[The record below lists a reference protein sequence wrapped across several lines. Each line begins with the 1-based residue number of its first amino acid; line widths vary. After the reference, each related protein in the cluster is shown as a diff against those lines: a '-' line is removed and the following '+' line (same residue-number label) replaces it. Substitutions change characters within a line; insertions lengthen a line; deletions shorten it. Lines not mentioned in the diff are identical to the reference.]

1 MVFTTFTRLIKS
13 LNPSHFMVKHKSTAG
28 FLLILIFLCNTE
40 SFGQGRPD
48 ASAISFSKPQISIT
62 PMYGFVFNERFQTE
76 YGNVFL
82 NQSQCYGVSLGFR
95 PSSWKQLEL
104 SWRHQVSLA
113 EGDIFYYNG
122 FNRLVEEQVKGDIA
136 IDYVMLGANAI
147 KDFNDRFS
155 AYGGLSAGIVV
166 FTPQVTDLS
175 ALVRFAVA
183 LRGGVHVKLNE
194 RIGIRL
200 QPELYVPLQ
209 SVGAN
214 IFVSNAGSGVG
225 VSAYSTIA
233 QFGGSSGITFTF

>member
-1 MVFTTFTRLIKS
+1 MLLRKLVAPFVL
-13 LNPSHFMVKHKSTAG
+13 LQV
-28 FLLILIFLCNTE
+28 FLLNTV
-40 SFGQGRPD
+40 SFGQDR
-48 ASAISFSKPQISIT
+48 SNTTVISFNKPRISIT

-76 YGNVFL
+76 YGSVLL
-82 NQSQCYGVSLGFR
+82 NQSECYGVSLGYR

-122 FNRLVEEQVKGDIA
+122 FNRLVEEQVQGEVA
-136 IDYVMLGANAI
+136 IDYFMLGANGV
-147 KDFNDRFS
+147 KDVNDRIS

-166 FTPQVTDLS
+166 FTPQVTDLT
-175 ALVRFAVA
+175 AIVRFAVS
-183 LRGGVHVKLNE
+183 LRGGVNLKLND

-214 IFVSNAGSGVG
+214 VFVSNAGSSVG
-225 VSAYSTIA
+225 VSGYSTIA
-233 QFGGSSGITFTF
+233 QFGGSSGITFSF